1 MLMPSIFR
9 DNLFDD
15 WFDFPDFRDL
25 DRTERKLYGRH
36 ADRLMKTD
44 VHEHE
49 DHYEVDIDLPG
60 FAKERRMYMSMK
72 TTMKWISICLV
83 LRKTS
88 LQLN

>member
-9 DNLFDD
+9 ENLFDD

-25 DRTERKLYGRH
+25 DRTERKLYG
-36 ADRLMKTD
+36 
-44 VHEHE
+44 
-49 DHYEVDIDLPG
+49 
-60 FAKERRMYMSMK
+60 MYMSMK